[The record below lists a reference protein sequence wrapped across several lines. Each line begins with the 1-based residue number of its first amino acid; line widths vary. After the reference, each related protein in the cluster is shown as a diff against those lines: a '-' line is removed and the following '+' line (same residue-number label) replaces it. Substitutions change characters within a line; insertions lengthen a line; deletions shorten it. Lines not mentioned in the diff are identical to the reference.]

1 MDFIVFWMFNLK
13 KKILLLIL
21 RLEVFSVIYFPLSS
35 NTYQMSNNNQYQGC
49 KEQRDLFGVLG
60 VAVQETQIWGKSKEC
75 SKEESQELIK
85 AKATQLLKLVFKNCS
100 WLGCMKEIKDRL
112 SQVI

>member
-1 MDFIVFWMFNLK
+1 MM
-13 KKILLLIL
+13 LLFETPK
-21 RLEVFSVIYFPLSS
+21 RLS
-35 NTYQMSNNNQYQGC
+35 

-60 VAVQETQIWGKSKEC
+60 VAVQETQIWVKSKMC

-85 AKATQLLKLVFKNCS
+85 AKVTQLLKFVFKNYS
-100 WLGCMKEIKDRL
+100 WLGCIKEIKDRL